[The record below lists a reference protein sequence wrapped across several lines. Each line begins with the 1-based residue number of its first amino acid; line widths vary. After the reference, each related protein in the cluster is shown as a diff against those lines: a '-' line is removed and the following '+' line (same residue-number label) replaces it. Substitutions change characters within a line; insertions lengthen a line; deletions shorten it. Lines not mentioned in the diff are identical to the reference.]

1 MMRPSQVRR
10 IRKEMG
16 VTQVALA
23 EMLGATKFSARVL
36 VYRWENGLSKMS
48 RANAMLL
55 EMLLEKHRAAH
66 PLGNRAKRQHEGE
79 GDAA

>member
-1 MMRPSQVRR
+1 
-10 IRKEMG
+10 MG
-16 VTQVALA
+16 VTQKELA

-36 VYRWENGLSKMS
+36 VYRWEKGLSKMS
-48 RANAMLL
+48 RANALLL

-66 PLGNRAKRQHEGE
+66 PLGKSKHE

>member
-1 MMRPSQVRR
+1 MRPSAVKR
-10 IRKEMG
+10 IRKELG
-16 VTQVALA
+16 VSQRELA

-36 VYRWENGLSKMS
+36 VYRWERGLSKMS

-55 EMLLEKHRAAH
+55 ERILADHRAKY
-66 PLGNRAKRQHEGE
+66 PLGK